1 MIEENND
8 EKLEIEEEYKVWKK
22 NTPFLYDLV
31 LTRSLEWPS
40 LTVSWLKTKHDESN
54 FYSRQDLILGTQTSD
69 QETNYLILGQIKI
82 PKKNLESTAEY
93 NKAEKKVNLVTKIPH
108 EGEINKARANPDSQ
122 NLIATKSSN
131 GLLYLI
137 DSDKHTGNESNS
149 AVQYKLSGHNQEGY
163 GLNWNNTQSNLLA
176 SGSDDKLICVW
187 DINGKSQ
194 EGTLA
199 PIHTFSEHQG
209 IVEDVCF
216 SPKDPFILISVSDD
230 KYLKL

>member
-8 EKLEIEEEYKVWKK
+8 DKLEIEEEYKVWKK

-40 LTVSWLKTKHDESN
+40 LTVNWLKTKHDETS
-54 FYSRQDLILGTQTSD
+54 FYNRQDLILGTQTSD
-69 QETNYLILGQIKI
+69 QEANYLMLAQIKI

-93 NKAEKKVNLVTKIPH
+93 NKAEKKVNLVTKIQH
-108 EGEINKARANPDSQ
+108 DGEINKARANPSFQ

-137 DSDKHTGNESNS
+137 DSDKHVESESNS
-149 AVQYKLSGHNQEGY
+149 ALQLKLTGHSQEGY
-163 GLNWNNTQSNLLA
+163 GLNWNNHQTNLLA
-176 SGSDDKLICVW
+176 SGSDDKLVCVW
-187 DINGKSQ
+187 DINGKSND
-194 EGTLA
+194 GALA
-199 PIHTFSEHQG
+199 PLHSFSEHQG

-216 SPKDPFILISVSDD
+216 SPKDPSILISVSDD
-230 KYLKL
+230 RYIKL